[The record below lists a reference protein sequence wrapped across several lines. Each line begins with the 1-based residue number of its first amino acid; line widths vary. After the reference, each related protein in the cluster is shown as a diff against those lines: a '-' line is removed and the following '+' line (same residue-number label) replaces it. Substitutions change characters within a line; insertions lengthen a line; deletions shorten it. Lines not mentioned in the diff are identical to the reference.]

1 MKIQLLIISLLF
13 MTNGLCARGLDKA
26 FQLLPQPQSVELL
39 PGKGIMYTDLKFV
52 SAASDTLVPIL
63 GALTDVQRL
72 RKDCQELAVPCVG
85 RLL

>member
-39 PGKGIMYTDLKFV
+39 PGKGIMYTDIGGKTKSTTSYLMGET
-52 SAASDTLVPIL
+52 A
-63 GALTDVQRL
+63 
-72 RKDCQELAVPCVG
+72 
-85 RLL
+85 